1 MKMPSTKTNAVIL
14 FFISLILG
22 LGLFLYDK
30 ISSNQFIGYFIAV
43 LIASVAVYLSDRLKS
58 LNLLKGQMELFE
70 QARDDIREYMFE
82 VYELQLCSI
91 ASAEELSIPTGS
103 SKARAFDLY
112 MDIHAKA
119 QKHQVVDRLRNQL
132 TDALTYVMQQQEILL
147 KTYSQYWDENMSRDI
162 EERITAYLEQANFEA
177 ANHHLGNREG
187 GMTVTNA
194 RQLLD
199 ASIQNMR
206 SLVATRL

>member
-1 MKMPSTKTNAVIL
+1 MPSTKTNAVIL
-14 FFISLILG
+14 FFILLILG
-22 LGLFLYDK
+22 LSLFLDDK
-30 ISSNQFIGYFIAV
+30 FSSNQFIGYFSVV
-43 LIASVAVYLSDRLKS
+43 LVSSVAVYLSDRLKS

-82 VYELQLCSI
+82 VYELHLSNI
-91 ASAEELSIPTGS
+91 ASVEELSIPTGE

-119 QKHQVVDRLRNQL
+119 QKHQIMDRLRDKL
-132 TDALTYVMQQQEILL
+132 TAALAHVMRQQEILL
-147 KTYSQYWDENMSRDI
+147 KTYSQYWEENMSGDI
-162 EERITAYLEQANFEA
+162 EERITAYLENANFEA

-187 GMTVTNA
+187 GMTATNA

-206 SLVATRL
+206 SLVVTRI